1 MSTQLIDVLNT
12 VIIFAFGI
20 SFGSF
25 LNVIIERIPRGL
37 TIDGRSHCPT
47 CLHELGIGD
56 LIPLFSFFLLRSR
69 CHYCKGSISWQYPA
83 VEFFTGLLFV
93 LIFFSFPLPY
103 SIIYIILFSVLLA
116 LFVIDLKF
124 GVVPTS
130 IVYPSIIFALLV
142 RIIMPLW
149 ESLVLYLRLASDNS
163 GFGRYLI
170 KSGFFS
176 THLGLQIQLITL
188 TVLGALAIAFF
199 FYLLVVFTKK
209 RGMGDGDII
218 YALLV
223 ALVAGFPNMFV
234 VIVLTFLIGAVVSLI
249 LVSFKRKKFGQTVP
263 LGPFLSFSTFIGV
276 FWGNYL
282 VDLYLNLLK

>member
-1 MSTQLIDVLNT
+1 MSAQLIDVLNI

-37 TIDGRSHCPT
+37 TLGGRSHCPT

-56 LIPLFSFFLLRSR
+56 LVPLISFLLLRSK
-69 CHYCKGSISWQYPA
+69 CHYCEGSISWQYPA

-103 SIIYIILFSVLLA
+103 SIIYIIFFSVLLA

-124 GVVPTS
+124 GVVPTN

-142 RIIMPLW
+142 RMIMPLW
-149 ESLVLYLRLASDNS
+149 ESLALYLRLASDNS
-163 GFGRYLI
+163 SFGRYLI

-176 THLGLQIQLITL
+176 THLGLQLQLIIL

-199 FYLLVVFTKK
+199 FYLLVVLTKK
-209 RGMGDGDII
+209 RGMGEGDVL

-249 LVSFKRKKFGQTVP
+249 LVSSKRKKFGQTVP
-263 LGPFLSFSTFIGV
+263 LGPFLSFSAFIGV

>member
-1 MSTQLIDVLNT
+1 MSAQLIDILGI

-25 LNVIIERIPRGL
+25 LDVIIERVPRGL
-37 TIDGRSHCPT
+37 TIGGRSRCPT

-56 LIPLFSFFLLRSR
+56 LIPLLSFFLLKSK
-69 CHYCKGSISWQYPA
+69 CHYCEGSISWQYPA

-130 IVYPSIIFALLV
+130 IVYPAIIFALLA

-149 ESLVLYLRLASDNS
+149 ESLTLYLRLASDSS
-163 GFGRYLI
+163 GFGRYLVR
-170 KSGFFS
+170 SGFFS
-176 THLGLQIQLITL
+176 THLELQLQLIAF
-188 TVLGALAIAFF
+188 TVLGALSIAFF
-199 FYLLVVFTKK
+199 FYLLVILTKK
-209 RGMGDGDII
+209 RGMGEGDII

-223 ALVAGFPNMFV
+223 ALIAGFPNMFV
-234 VIVLTFLIGAVVSLI
+234 VIVLTFLIGAVISLVLI
-249 LVSFKRKKFGQTVP
+249 GFKRKKFGQTVP

-276 FWGNYL
+276 FWGSYL
-282 VDLYLNLLK
+282 VNFYLNLLK